1 MTSERIYVLF
11 IYNLFIIFFS
21 NHTRRIISLGWRN
34 GFIHDDWFWSLMQS
48 NDEGSLMKSP
58 MTTAQHSTLMATVNL
73 CASTL
78 LCFQKRR
85 VFFAFYFSI
94 SFCFLSVFHVGCC
107 GLALCC
113 RCFLLKT
120 KANQTLLSDLPLLY
134 WLIRSIGS
142 DGFATITLPLILAD
156 DSMEIHDEKRKVCS

>member
-78 LCFQKRR
+78 LCFQKHGG
-85 VFFAFYFSI
+85 FFCLLFQYI
-94 SFCFLSVFHVGCC
+94 FLLPVRLSRWMLRSCLVLPVLPPQNKSKPNSPIRFA
-107 GLALCC
+107 LAL
-113 RCFLLKT
+113 L
-120 KANQTLLSDLPLLY
+120 AYPLNRFR
-134 WLIRSIGS
+134 WLRHHHFTPNFG
-142 DGFATITLPLILAD
+142 
-156 DSMEIHDEKRKVCS
+156 RW